1 MRTQRMKGREWTGAP
16 QRRLFAGIPNR
27 RWLTRSVC
35 MGRRIRQR
43 EQQLVLDYRLQVEP
57 ATGTDHRIQ
66 SSRFLV
72 LAAGH
77 KGLEPC
83 FDWPFE
89 LLEAPLADERQHSLH
104 ASAHPRPSR
113 SIPCE
118 LDTIRNC
125 ARRARGDL
133 EEPGHQHRFN
143 QTGETCL
150 SGSELLNI
158 QKPSSARGLPHISP
172 DSGCGLGGIIRVAD
186 RKEPTLSVSKASAG
200 RRPGDSRRDPALI
213 GHVANV
219 GCHRL

>member
-1 MRTQRMKGREWTGAP
+1 MKGRERIGAP
-16 QRRLFAGIPNR
+16 QRRLFAGVPNR
-27 RWLTRSVC
+27 RRLTRSVC
-35 MGRRIRQR
+35 VGRRIRQR
-43 EQQLVLDYRLQVEP
+43 EQQLVLDYRLQIES
-57 ATGTDHRIQ
+57 AAGTDHRIQ

-72 LAAGH
+72 LAANR

-83 FDWPFE
+83 FDGPFD
-89 LLEAPLADERQHSLH
+89 LFEAPLTDERQHSFH
-104 ASAHPRPSR
+104 ASAHPRPPR

-118 LDTIRNC
+118 LDAIRNR
-125 ARRARGDL
+125 ARRACDDL

-150 SGSELLNI
+150 PGSEFLHI
-158 QKPSSARGLPHISP
+158 QKPSSARGLPHFSP

-200 RRPGDSRRDPALI
+200 RRSGDSRRDPALI